1 MKQCCL
7 CGKSGHESS
16 ECSWHRAVP
25 MSKVGH
31 ATFTVKDEVSH
42 AIKEANRCH
51 CKGCGISRYGHGY
64 QPCKFSS
71 PPSNLPPRKP

>member
-16 ECSWHRAVP
+16 ECSWYRAVP

-31 ATFTVKDEVSH
+31 VKHSVNTLRNAVLHGMYKGQRADEWFKS
-42 AIKEANRCH
+42 N
-51 CKGCGISRYGHGY
+51 
-64 QPCKFSS
+64 QP
-71 PPSNLPPRKP
+71 

>member
-16 ECSWHRAVP
+16 ECTWHRAVP

-31 ATFTVKDEVSH
+31 ATFTVRDSVRWAMYAKVRAESWF
-42 AIKEANRCH
+42 K
-51 CKGCGISRYGHGY
+51 
-64 QPCKFSS
+64 
-71 PPSNLPPRKP
+71 SNQS

>member
-16 ECSWHRAVP
+16 ECSWYRAVP

-31 ATFTVKDEVSH
+31 VKHSLHSAVLWGLY
-42 AIKEANRCH
+42 
-51 CKGCGISRYGHGY
+51 KGSRAE
-64 QPCKFSS
+64 PWFK
-71 PPSNLPPRKP
+71 SNQS

>member
-16 ECSWHRAVP
+16 ECGWYRAVP

-31 ATFTVKDEVSH
+31 ATFRLRDEVLY
-42 AIKEANRCH
+42 AMYKNVRAVPWYN
-51 CKGCGISRYGHGY
+51 
-64 QPCKFSS
+64 
-71 PPSNLPPRKP
+71 SNQS